1 MNIELEAYSKE
12 IGILIRMNRIKK
24 GYSLRQFA
32 DLAMISH
39 THISNIEIGK
49 IVPNINTIKE
59 LFKILDIDFT
69 LDKEI
74 SKEFHELFNKLY
86 MFCYKAEF
94 NEAKAIIKQIVLNK
108 SKYEYSTFSVDY
120 KLTLIAYDIF
130 TNSSSYNVDFLLDQ
144 LENVFF
150 SLNSSQQQLFHFF
163 KGVNHY
169 NKREAKLAIDN
180 LLLALDFGGKN
191 ITKLGIKFYLAKS
204 YSRMNNS
211 YKSITLFKEAAAG
224 FDSDANYARSIECML
239 GQAIDFSRM
248 RRFDEAYKLYM
259 SVMTFAKKYKDKKLE
274 NDTLLYLT
282 SFYIRKNDYDSA
294 LDCIN
299 NCVPRMS
306 ERYYFYKV
314 YTHYKREE
322 YDLCFNYI
330 NSFLDLDQVH
340 DNIRLVYLLEVLRYQ
355 IKPRKN
361 LVESY
366 EEKLIFLIKQAEKS
380 HYYELLEMSYGFYI
394 DFLRSKRNYK
404 KALEY
409 ATKLLDKFQDI
420 NY

>member
-1 MNIELEAYSKE
+1 MTLELEAYSKE
-12 IGILIRMNRIKK
+12 IGILIRMNRIKN

-32 DLAMISH
+32 EKAMISH

-49 IVPNINTIKE
+49 IVPNIDTIKE

-69 LDKEI
+69 IDEEVAN
-74 SKEFHELFNKLY
+74 EFHILFEKLY
-86 MFCYKAEF
+86 MFCYKAEYDD
-94 NEAKAIIKQIVLNK
+94 AKAIIKRIVLNRD
-108 SKYEYSTFSVDY
+108 KYEYSTFSVDF
-120 KLTLIAYDIF
+120 KLALIAFDVF
-130 TNSSSYNVDFLLDQ
+130 VNANTYNVDFLIEQ
-144 LENVFF
+144 LENVLV
-150 SLNSSQQQLFHFF
+150 SLNNSQKQLFYFF
-163 KGVNHY
+163 KGVNHH
-169 NKREAKLAIDN
+169 NKREAKIAIDN
-180 LLLALDFGGKN
+180 LLIALEYGGKN
-191 ITKLGIKFYLAKS
+191 ITKLGIKFYLAKA

-211 YKSITLFKEAAAG
+211 YKSITLFKEAASG
-224 FDSDANYARSIECML
+224 FDSDANYTRSIECML
-239 GQAIDFSRM
+239 GQAIDFARM
-248 RRFDEAYKLYM
+248 RRFDEAYKLFM
-259 SVMTFAKKYKDKKLE
+259 SVMTFAKKYKDKALE
-274 NDTLLYLT
+274 NETLLYLT
-282 SFYIRKNDYDSA
+282 SYHIRKNDLNSA
-294 LDCIN
+294 LESIN
-299 NCVPRMS
+299 NCDPRMS

-322 YDLCFNYI
+322 SEICYNLI

-340 DNIRLVYLLEVLRYQ
+340 ENIRLVYLLEVLRYQ
-355 IKPRKN
+355 IKPKKE
-361 LVESY
+361 LAASY